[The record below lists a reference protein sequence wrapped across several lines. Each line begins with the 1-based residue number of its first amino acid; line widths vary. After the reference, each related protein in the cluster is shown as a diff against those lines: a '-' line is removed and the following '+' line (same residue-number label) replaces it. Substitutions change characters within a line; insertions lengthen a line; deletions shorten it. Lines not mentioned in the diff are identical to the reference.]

1 MKTPIIVKV
10 DNVGAIF
17 MSENVTTSQRTRHV
31 DIRYKFVRE
40 FIEDKFLKII
50 FVKTKDNLSDGMTKN
65 VTREIYEE
73 HTPQLIHKKSDLDIV
88 T

>member
-1 MKTPIIVKV
+1 ML
-10 DNVGAIF
+10 
-17 MSENVTTSQRTRHV
+17 ENVTTSQRTRHV

-50 FVKTKDNLSDGMTKN
+50 FVKTMNNLSDGMTKN
-65 VTREIYEE
+65 ITREIYEK